1 MDVFLVLLHVYII
14 LIVKQVV
21 YYVSY
26 NVYYCVTKQ
35 AEVLRFL

>member
-1 MDVFLVLLHVYII
+1 MSVFMVLLHVYVI
-14 LIVKQVV
+14 LIAKQVV

-26 NVYYCVTKQ
+26 SVYYCVTKQ